1 MSIRKEKEDNK
12 DKAGKKSESIHS
24 RKASEKGR
32 KAHPKRRSSDDSL
45 FDDYYSLTSSDR
57 FANFSQP
64 QQIKHDP
71 EDYFRTRYGYTSGSK
86 KEKEIKEKP
95 KRSTDEKLEKS
106 YYKNTPKPK
115 ELTRTQ
121 RKKRNKIKYVV
132 TFFIMVGLAFFFSFN
147 VLFKTNEILV
157 ENADSVPYTESEI
170 IDASGLKLNGTIFT
184 ARKKAAVKKIV
195 DTLPYIENAEIT
207 FKIPAA
213 RIIKIEPAIPSYEVA
228 VNGGYAI
235 ISEKGRVLEINPKQ
249 LSEIPL
255 LKGLKVT
262 DTEVGKY
269 ISFEK
274 ESTKQILDEVI
285 KGVNDNNVPLIYGID
300 ISNAANIKL
309 NYDNR
314 ITIHIGLPE
323 DVGYKLRTA
332 MAIIN
337 GQLAPTEK
345 GDLDVS
351 LANGDKKASYFTPI
365 YSNTVSADTRTTSS
379 VSAGGSEDDD
389 YEPTTGVRKANSSK
403 TDEEQTS
410 SQNDEDGENEDNG
423 DNEDYYYEEEYS
435 AGDETGDY

>member
-1 MSIRKEKEDNK
+1 MSSRKEKEDNK
-12 DKAGKKSESIHS
+12 DKAGKKSKSIRS

-32 KAHPKRRSSDDSL
+32 QDRPKRRRSDDSS

-95 KRSTDEKLEKS
+95 KRGTDEKLEKS